1 MKACLQLVVGL
12 SGLLV
17 SATHALAAG
26 DGPPPPPLTCSFTA
40 GNAGTYTAGAFT
52 RTTAEPLSFDI
63 DAIDLDAQTAKLSVA
78 GKAGGKPLMAVRA
91 LNAIHVL
98 EIAQEGFLNVTTVY
112 DPETATGVRPA
123 VHSRHFGLLGEP
135 IFAQYTGFCAPK

>member
-1 MKACLQLVVGL
+1 MRMTSRLLVGL
-12 SGLLV
+12 SGLMLGTGPV
-17 SATHALAAG
+17 VAAG

-40 GNAGTYTAGAFT
+40 GNAGTYAAGAYT

-63 DAIDLDAQTAKLSVA
+63 EAIDLETQTAKLSVA